1 VIGVSDVRV
10 DINGGKGSFG
20 LAGAH
25 AVDRALRLLIL
36 IADAGGVVSASDLSV
51 AAGLPLPTT
60 HRLLQ
65 ALRGRGFVRQSFDR
79 RYAIGGELIRLGYVG
94 RSLLGGIALPHL
106 ERVVAATK
114 ESANLATIDGR
125 FVVYLAQFQAPRS
138 MRMFTEPGSRVP
150 AHGTAVGKAMLAG
163 MSDESV
169 RQRIGGH
176 LERLTNRTII
186 DIDSLLTEL
195 EAVRKLGYALD
206 EGENEEGVC
215 CVAVPVR
222 TSSEA
227 YAISVSGPAS
237 RMGKGAMD
245 RAIHA
250 LKEASQALASDL
262 LCKTV

>member
-1 VIGVSDVRV
+1 MSGVRV
-10 DINGGKGSFG
+10 DINGGKGSPG
-20 LAGAH
+20 LTGIH

-36 IADAGGVVSASDLSV
+36 IADAGGIVSASDLS
-51 AAGLPLPTT
+51 ASAGLPLPTT

-106 ERVVAATK
+106 ERVVTATK

-163 MSDESV
+163 MSDESI
-169 RQRIGGH
+169 RQRIGGN
-176 LERLTNRTII
+176 LERLTSRTIV
-186 DIDSLLTEL
+186 DMNSLLVEL
-195 EAVRKLGYALD
+195 ETVRQRGYALD

-215 CVAVPVR
+215 CVAVPVS

-227 YAISVSGPAS
+227 YAMSVSGPAS
-237 RMGKGAMD
+237 RMSKAAMD

-250 LKEASQALASDL
+250 LRESSASLASDL
-262 LCKTV
+262 LRETV

>member
-1 VIGVSDVRV
+1 VSDARV
-10 DINGGKGSFG
+10 DVKERKGSPG
-20 LAGAH
+20 LTGVN
-25 AVDRALRLLIL
+25 AVDRALRLLVL
-36 IADAGGVVSASDLSV
+36 IADAGGIVTASDLS
-51 AAGLPLPTT
+51 AAADLPLPTT

-65 ALRGRGFVRQSFDR
+65 ALRGRGFIRQSVDK

-114 ESANLATIDGR
+114 ESANLATLDGR

-163 MSDESV
+163 MSDELV
-169 RQRIGGH
+169 RQRIGGT
-176 LERLTNRTII
+176 LERLTNRTIS
-186 DIDSLLTEL
+186 DIDSLLAEL
-195 EAVRKLGYALD
+195 ARVRKLGYAVD

-215 CVAVPVR
+215 CVAVSVR
-222 TSSEA
+222 TTSEA

-237 RMGKGAMD
+237 RMGTAHMD
-245 RAIHA
+245 RAIRA
-250 LKEASQALASDL
+250 LRESSDALASDL
-262 LCKTV
+262 LCKPI